1 MNTSKTMV
9 ETTNQKRDSIYTQEK
24 INHKFNSYCCPSCS
38 ALPEILNYSEGS
50 GTIKLDCK
58 THGIMTL
65 DLQEYLEKLEKKGQ
79 RQFNNKCKT
88 HNEKYVFYCRE
99 CKENLCEKC
108 LDDSTHKNHKNSIY
122 EIKSLNPNNNE
133 LFLLNDRI
141 NSYLQKKD
149 QLIKMIKNLD
159 DKITFYDT
167 LINSY
172 EIQEPNYLLNINLK
186 HLLYGEKL
194 NFDEI
199 KNINFKKEK
208 SQTMNIND
216 FIKTHFVEG
225 TKGLN
230 QLTLINKNIKNELM
244 QELINNIDNN
254 NIFNIL
260 KNNNLIKEPKDVISL
275 KSIKMLN
282 LRGNK
287 ITSLNFLAGKQFP
300 NLKIL
305 SLNDNEI
312 GSIDILKDI
321 SCPSLQE
328 LYLAKNKINDIRVL
342 SQVKMKNLSILW
354 LSDNSITSI
363 DVFENVDFPQLLKL
377 GLNKN
382 KITDISVFSKK
393 KFPQLYELYL
403 NDNEFEMN
411 NFSKVIEILFIKIK
425 KFYY

>member
-9 ETTNQKRDSIYTQEK
+9 EATNKKRDSIYTQEK
-24 INHKFNSYCCPSCS
+24 IIHKFNSYCCPSCS

-58 THGIMTL
+58 AHGVMTL
-65 DLQEYLEKLEKKGQ
+65 DLQEYLEKLEKKGLK
-79 RQFNNKCKT
+79 QFNNKCKD
-88 HNEKYVFYCRE
+88 HNEQYVYYCRE

-108 LDDSTHKNHKNSIY
+108 LDDSTHKNHKNNIY
-122 EIKSLNPNNNE
+122 EIRSLNPNNNE

-149 QLIKMIKNLD
+149 QLTKMIKSLD

-216 FIKTHFVEG
+216 FIKNHFVEG

-230 QLTLINKNIKNELM
+230 QLTLINKNIKNELI

-260 KNNNLIKEPKDVISL
+260 KNDNLIKEPKDVISL
-275 KSIKMLN
+275 KNIKMLN

-321 SCPSLQE
+321 SCPSLKE
-328 LYLAKNKINDIRVL
+328 LYLAKNKIDDISVL

-363 DVFENVDFPQLLKL
+363 DVFGNVDFPQLLKL

-382 KITDISVFSKK
+382 KIKDISVFSKK

>member
-1 MNTSKTMV
+1 MNTCKTMV
-9 ETTNQKRDSIYTQEK
+9 EKPILKGSSINTLENL
-24 INHKFNSYCCPSCS
+24 NHKFNSYCCPSCS
-38 ALPEILNYSEGS
+38 ELPEILNYSEGS

-58 THGIMTL
+58 NHGVMTL
-65 DLQEYLEKLEKKGQ
+65 DIQEYLEKLEKMGQ
-79 RQFNNKCKT
+79 RQFNNKCKN
-88 HNEKYVFYCRE
+88 HNEQYVFYCRE

-108 LDDSTHKNHKNSIY
+108 LDDSIHKNHKNSIY
-122 EIKSLNPNNNE
+122 EIQSLNPNNNE

-149 QLIKMIKNLD
+149 QLTKMIKSLD

-194 NFDEI
+194 NLDEF

-208 SQTMNIND
+208 SHITNIND
-216 FIKTHFVEG
+216 FIKTNFVEA

-260 KNNNLIKEPKDVISL
+260 KNDSLIKEPKDVISL
-275 KSIKMLN
+275 NNIKMLN

-287 ITSLNFLAGKQFP
+287 ITSLDFLSGKQFP

-312 GSIDILKDI
+312 GSIDTLKDL
-321 SCPSLQE
+321 SFPSMKE
-328 LYLAKNKINDIRVL
+328 LYLSKNKINDISVL
-342 SQVKMKNLSILW
+342 SQVKMKNLNILW
-354 LSDNSITSI
+354 LSDNNITSI
-363 DVFENVDFPQLLKL
+363 EVFEKVDFPQLLKL

-382 KITDISVFSKK
+382 KIKDISVFSKK

-411 NFSKVIEILFIKIK
+411 NFSKVIEVLFIKIK